1 MIEENIKPTGKVIK
15 GFLSFLILSAI
26 ANTLFLISIPSDAK
40 NNLLFGFSAIRLVML
55 LLFIL
60 VTYGLGWLF
69 FRVSKN
75 PESILKVLNSCMQ
88 KKGWLSAI
96 FFAFILSSLFAWI
109 AFYAPP
115 YLLLQYKDELVRLS
129 PMILFL
135 LTLSSTMVVLCRLVT
150 NDWHLFRREKEIRSS
165 RKFLLIFT
173 LLLVVF
179 LAIAIVYPRLTDRLK
194 VGRYGVSIL
203 VTQIVATW
211 VVAAIAMYVSLA
223 YEIRIPHFLLKN
235 IDWVLFLLIWLCAVV
250 VWSNQSIEFVP
261 DTYFTAIEQH
271 IRPMTPNYE
280 IYPRKDSQT
289 YFNISESIV
298 TGQGIFRSI
307 DKALFVTFL
316 GISNWIN
323 NGDYLKMLDWQILF
337 LAFFPGILYLLG
349 KALSNRWVG
358 LAVAALAI
366 LQEMNAI
373 NLMDEFPVVSSKTL
387 LTEPFMQFW
396 TGLVALLFV
405 LALQR
410 SGKINQRNLFF
421 ICGGTLGFSMLFRLN
436 MLFIIPFLLLAI
448 MVHFFSQKKTL
459 IVHAFAL
466 LLGLL
471 VALAPWMIHNA
482 IEYGDPLAFAK
493 AKIEGVVIEQ
503 RYEKLKEEP
512 EIILEDSQVEIPE
525 STTQL
530 DLEMNEVEDS
540 AGLNLVSLSRTILRH
555 FLNNIATSFSI
566 LPTSIV
572 PQDLFHG
579 ARNQQFWGQ
588 SSEKY
593 FEPIH
598 IIVLIANLAIIALG
612 IFTLTR
618 KHKIAGLIPL
628 VVYLGYYLSNGVALS
643 SGNRYSQPVAWVIYF
658 YYACGLISLSIG
670 LIHFLGIREKV
681 NLEKAADRQ
690 EKSSPRYPK
699 VFMPA
704 CIGLILLIGSL
715 PIIADVVPA
724 DRYGTI
730 PDGDLKAELKDKA
743 DLGLSGQEF
752 DAIITDEAV
761 SVSIGQALY
770 PLQLSSEEYETI
782 YGLLEV
788 EEQEDLFT
796 FMFLDAGSNT
806 AQRLLY
812 YPGDAMLEIPN
823 RADLI
828 LAGNDD
834 EVLLLCVIESDY
846 AGQVRQYASLDDVPI
861 ACFRSEH
868 ISVQ

>member
-75 PESILKVLNSCMQ
+75 PESILKVLNSCTQ

-150 NDWHLFRREKEIRSS
+150 NDWHLFRRKKEIRSS

-235 IDWVLFLLIWLCAVV
+235 IDWILFLLIWLCAVV

-323 NGDYLKMLDWQILF
+323 KGDYLKMLDWQILF
-337 LAFFPGILYLLG
+337 LALFPGILYLLG
-349 KALSNRWVG
+349 KTLSNRWVG
-358 LAVAALAI
+358 LAAATIAV
-366 LQEMNAI
+366 LQEVNAI

-396 TGLVALLFV
+396 TGLVALLFG
-405 LALQR
+405 LALQCR
-410 SGKINQRNLFF
+410 GKIDQRNLFF
-421 ICGGTLGFSMLFRLN
+421 ICGGILGFSMLFRLN
-436 MLFIIPFLLLAI
+436 MLIIIPFLLFAI
-448 MVHFFSQKKTL
+448 ILHFFSQKKSML
-459 IVHAFAL
+459 VHAFAL
-466 LLGLL
+466 LLGVLA
-471 VALAPWMIHNA
+471 ALTPWMIHNK
-482 IEYGDPLAFAK
+482 IEYGDSLAFAK

-503 RYEKLKEEP
+503 RYAKLNEESG
-512 EIILEDSQVEIPE
+512 IALEDSQFEMFDSV
-525 STTQL
+525 TQP
-530 DLEMNEVEDS
+530 DLEMKMAEYL
-540 AGLNLVSLSRTILRH
+540 ARLNLASLSKPIMRH
-555 FLNNIATSFSI
+555 LLNNMATSFSI
-566 LPTSIV
+566 LPTSVV

-588 SSEKY
+588 SSEK
-593 FEPIH
+593 FNEPIH
-598 IIVLIANLAIIALG
+598 IIVMIANLAVIAL
-612 IFTLTR
+612 
-618 KHKIAGLIPL
+618 
-628 VVYLGYYLSNGVALS
+628 
-643 SGNRYSQPVAWVIYF
+643 
-658 YYACGLISLSIG
+658 
-670 LIHFLGIREKV
+670 
-681 NLEKAADRQ
+681 
-690 EKSSPRYPK
+690 
-699 VFMPA
+699 VF
-704 CIGLILLIGSL
+704 
-715 PIIADVVPA
+715 
-724 DRYGTI
+724 
-730 PDGDLKAELKDKA
+730 
-743 DLGLSGQEF
+743 
-752 DAIITDEAV
+752 
-761 SVSIGQALY
+761 
-770 PLQLSSEEYETI
+770 
-782 YGLLEV
+782 
-788 EEQEDLFT
+788 
-796 FMFLDAGSNT
+796 
-806 AQRLLY
+806 
-812 YPGDAMLEIPN
+812 
-823 RADLI
+823 
-828 LAGNDD
+828 
-834 EVLLLCVIESDY
+834 
-846 AGQVRQYASLDDVPI
+846 
-861 ACFRSEH
+861 
-868 ISVQ
+868 